1 MTMNAAT
8 LGSRRMSESNREPE
22 RALRLPHGELTFPV
36 FLPDAT
42 QGVVRAVDSSDLED
56 CGIQALVMNTFH
68 LMQRPGSSTIKAL
81 GGLHTMSGWERPI
94 ITDSGG
100 FQAYS
105 LIHQNPRFGR
115 LGDGGIVF
123 RPEGSAREFSLTPEK
138 CVQLQLS
145 YDSDVVICLDDCT
158 HADASLAE
166 QEQAV
171 ARTVA
176 WARRCKA
183 EFLRLVEER
192 RLPPERRPLL
202 FGVIQGG
209 RVPELRRRCAE
220 ALLEIGF
227 DGFGY
232 GGWPLDASN
241 SLLLDIIR
249 YTRELVPSHL
259 PMHALGIGHPAN
271 VVACARVGYG
281 MFDSSMPT
289 RDARHARLYS
299 FTDAA
304 AAADWPER
312 DWPERDWLTFIYA
325 GDEKHIKARQPIS
338 AGCECLTCRR
348 YSLGYLHHLFK
359 VGDSLFLRLATIHN
373 LRFMAQLT
381 HKLRAYLD
389 GWQTHL

>member
-1 MTMNAAT
+1 
-8 LGSRRMSESNREPE
+8 MSEPNRDSSRESQ
-22 RALRLPHGELTFPV
+22 RTLRLPHGELTFPV

-42 QGVVRAVDSSDLED
+42 QGVVRAVDASDLASG
-56 CGIQALVMNTFH
+56 GIQAVVMNTFH
-68 LMQRPGSSTIKAL
+68 LMQRPGSWTIKAL
-81 GGLHTMSGWERPI
+81 GGLHAMAGWQRPI
-94 ITDSGG
+94 VTDSGG

-105 LIHQNPRFGR
+105 LIRQNPRFGR
-115 LGDGGIVF
+115 MSDAGITF

-138 CVQLQLS
+138 CVQLQLA
-145 YDSDVVICLDDCT
+145 YDTDIVICLDDCT
-158 HADASLAE
+158 HADAPLAE
-166 QEQAV
+166 QELAV

-176 WARRCKA
+176 WARRCKS

-192 RLPPERRPLL
+192 HLSPEHRPLL

-241 SLLLDIIR
+241 ALLLDIIT
-249 YTRELVPSHL
+249 YTRELVPRQL

-271 VVACARVGYG
+271 VVACAKVGYG

-289 RDARHARLYS
+289 RDARHARLYT
-299 FTDAA
+299 FTDAPVGV
-304 AAADWPER
+304 DWSA
-312 DWPERDWLTFIYA
+312 RDWLTFIYV
-325 GDEKHIKARQPIS
+325 GDEKHIKSRAPVC
-338 AGCECLTCRR
+338 AECDCHLCQH

-359 VGDSLFLRLATIHN
+359 VGNSLFFRLATIHN
-373 LRFMAQLT
+373 LRFMTRLT
-381 HKLRAYLD
+381 EQLRARQEGQYD
-389 GWQTHL
+389 PT